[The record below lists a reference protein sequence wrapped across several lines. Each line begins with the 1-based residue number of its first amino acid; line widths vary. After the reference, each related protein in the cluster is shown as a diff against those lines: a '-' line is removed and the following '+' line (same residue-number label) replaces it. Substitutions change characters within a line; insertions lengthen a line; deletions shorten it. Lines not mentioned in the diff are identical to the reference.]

1 MKKYDGENGSLVT
14 PEPEITAKRASLDN
28 IGGYK
33 IPMPEEPSYEDTG
46 RMSDLST
53 KVMKDEGMQK
63 MEAAPP
69 KPKIVTKEQMKAAGF
84 DNLRDYL
91 NATNAGGPLKRRGE
105 SKPKEAPVNV
115 EQSKEYPKSTSIM
128 DRSKEDR
135 DATLNLALRRAE
147 AERAMKEAKAKKSS
161 NFAEGGMT
169 KKPQYMSFSK
179 TGKPAGMKNVTKM
192 ASGGMTASS
201 RGDGIAQ
208 RGKTR
213 GKMC

>member
-1 MKKYDGENGSLVT
+1 MKKYAGNDESLVNEGET
-14 PEPEITAKRASLDN
+14 EITPKRVDLFSIRPKD
-28 IGGYK
+28 
-33 IPMPEEPSYEDTG
+33 SDYEDKG

-53 KVMKDEGMQK
+53 KVMSNEGVQK
-63 MEAAPP
+63 MEPAPSAP

-105 SKPKEAPVNV
+105 SKPKETPVNV
-115 EQSKEYPKSTSIM
+115 EQSKEYPKGTSIM

-135 DATLNLALRRAE
+135 DAVLNLALKRAE
-147 AERAMKEAKAKKSS
+147 AERAMKDFKTKKSS
-161 NFAEGGMT
+161 NYAKGGMT
-169 KKPQYMSFSK
+169 KMKPVK
-179 TGKPAGMKNVTKM
+179 KM